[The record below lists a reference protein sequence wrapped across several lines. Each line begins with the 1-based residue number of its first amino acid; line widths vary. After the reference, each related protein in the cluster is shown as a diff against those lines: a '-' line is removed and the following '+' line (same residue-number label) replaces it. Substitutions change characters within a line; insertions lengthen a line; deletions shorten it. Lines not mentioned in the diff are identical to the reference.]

1 VQRPTVGRVRHWGQ
15 QAGAGAAIPPL
26 RKPRRMRRI
35 ASIAVVLALVAGC
48 GSADEPSA
56 VGPQPGAG
64 RTVVAA
70 LGDSITAGA
79 PLWDPDPSVRSQIT
93 DPDRR
98 SQYGHWAQRA
108 LAGTSFRNCGISGQ
122 TTREI
127 AARVD
132 GCAKG
137 ADVLIVQG
145 GVNDIAQRLPAAGAA
160 ENLRGI
166 VRRGKELGLRVAI
179 VELLPW
185 NGGYP
190 AADRPIRALNRR
202 IGSIGR
208 QEGVLVVQWY
218 ELLEDPQRPGRMRR
232 RWTSDL
238 AHPSVE
244 GYRRLGEAVEL
255 PPP

>member
-1 VQRPTVGRVRHWGQ
+1 M
-15 QAGAGAAIPPL
+15 GAAIPTL
-26 RKPRRMRRI
+26 RNLWRMRRF
-35 ASIAVVLALVAGC
+35 AAVALVFALAAGC
-48 GSADEPSA
+48 GSGDERSAD
-56 VGPQPGAG
+56 GPQPHPG

-79 PLWDPDPSVRSQIT
+79 PLWDPDPSVRSRISA
-93 DPDRR
+93 PDRR
-98 SQYGHWAQRA
+98 SQYGYWAQRT
-108 LAGTSFRNCGISGQ
+108 LPGTSFRNCGIGGQ
-122 TTREI
+122 TTAEI
-127 AARVD
+127 AARAE
-132 GCAKG
+132 GCAKD

-145 GVNDIAQRLPAAGAA
+145 GVNDIAQGLPIEGAA
-160 ENLRGI
+160 ENLRAI
-166 VRRGKELGLRVAI
+166 VRRGKQLGLRVAI

-208 QEGVLVVQWY
+208 QEGVPVIQWY
-218 ELLEDPQRPGRMRR
+218 ELLEDPRRPGRMRPT
-232 RWTSDL
+232 WTNDL

>member
-1 VQRPTVGRVRHWGQ
+1 V
-15 QAGAGAAIPPL
+15 GAAIPPV
-26 RKPRRMRRI
+26 RKPRGMRRI
-35 ASIAVVLALVAGC
+35 ASIALVFALGGGC
-48 GSADEPSA
+48 GSGEEPSA
-56 VGPQPGAG
+56 VEPQPEAG

-79 PLWDPDPSVRSQIT
+79 PRWDPDPSVRSRIS

-98 SQYGHWAQRA
+98 SQYGYWAQRA
-108 LAGTSFRNCGISGQ
+108 LAGTSFLNCGISGQ
-122 TTREI
+122 TTDEI
-127 AARVD
+127 AARID

-145 GVNDIAQRLPAAGAA
+145 GVNDIAQGLPTKGAA
-160 ENLRGI
+160 ENLRAI

-208 QEGVLVVQWY
+208 QEGVLVIQWY
-218 ELLEDPQRPGRMRR
+218 ELLEDPQRPGRMRLS
-232 RWTSDL
+232 WTSDL
-238 AHPSVE
+238 AHPSVA